1 MHNKMN
7 KEKIEKSIII
17 VGKVINLARKI
28 SGKIFSLVIL
38 YFFAL
43 AIIIFLMWEVETVSN
58 MKKFE
63 AFMLYLV
70 FLIFFI
76 IMPWITQLIIKG
88 MKGYYYTQLYIMSF
102 LLLLISG
109 IVGFVMIGSPF
120 FENPNTK
127 TIYATLNLGIGSALM
142 VSEIVKNCKEE
153 KRKKKEK
160 LDNQKKGK

>member
-1 MHNKMN
+1 MN
-7 KEKIEKSIII
+7 KEKIEKSIIT
-17 VGKVINLARKI
+17 VGKVIDLARKI
-28 SGKIFSLVIL
+28 SGKIFLLAIL

-43 AIIIFLMWEVETVSN
+43 AVIIFLMWKVETVCN

-63 AFMLYLV
+63 AFMMYLV

-120 FENPNTK
+120 F
-127 TIYATLNLGIGSALM
+127 
-142 VSEIVKNCKEE
+142 
-153 KRKKKEK
+153 
-160 LDNQKKGK
+160 

>member
-70 FLIFFI
+70 FLIFYI
-76 IMPWITQLIIKG
+76 
-88 MKGYYYTQLYIMSF
+88 LYS
-102 LLLLISG
+102 LLSL
-109 IVGFVMIGSPF
+109 
-120 FENPNTK
+120 
-127 TIYATLNLGIGSALM
+127 A
-142 VSEIVKNCKEE
+142 
-153 KRKKKEK
+153 
-160 LDNQKKGK
+160 D